1 MKRWYA
7 LPGLAIVALAIACS
21 QPSSPASPSGA
32 ETDGTGAGPGGITLK
47 VGAPVVQSPANGTL
61 LSSLNGVTF
70 VVSRVTG
77 LNASFP
83 ITLEFDI
90 ARQGGPQIDNTKLL
104 QGFSGSTT
112 YVMNRQ
118 LEVNTTYT
126 VRVRGVYQTAFGP
139 WSDTTTFRTPNLP
152 PARVTASEIFDPLI
166 DGNTAGSVVGSVTM
180 IPGVGAQLNNQSSH
194 IRYTL
199 TTPLEAGEISIM
211 ATNVDGTTPG
221 DKNKVF
227 AMSAGDDNITANPYR
242 FTAEWRGTNYLEGP
256 GYVTFRII
264 FGDGVSRDGERHQ
277 SSYQKNR
284 WYLWRFTWRTGFAQ
298 LQVRADGPTG
308 PVMYEQTVTGGT
320 SPYRPQPHRVYI
332 GAPVG
337 QNGPIDASVPGMIVK
352 NFWVSAQPRP
362 EFPTAAPT
370 STGR

>member
-1 MKRWYA
+1 MRRWL
-7 LPGLAIVALAIACS
+7 LPGLAVAALAVACS
-21 QPSSPASPSGA
+21 QPSSPATPTGVDSNG
-32 ETDGTGAGPGGITLK
+32 TDAGPGGITLK
-47 VGAPVVQSPANGTL
+47 ANAPVIQSPANGATL
-61 LSSLNGVTF
+61 PSLNGVTF
-70 VVSRVTG
+70 VVARVTG
-77 LNASFP
+77 LNATFP
-83 ITLEFDI
+83 ITLEFDVV
-90 ARQGGPQIDNTKLL
+90 RQGGAQIDNTKIA
-104 QGFSGSTT
+104 QSFAGPTT
-112 YVMNRQ
+112 FVMNRT

-126 VRVRGVYQTAFGP
+126 CRVRAVYQNAFGP
-139 WSDTTTFRTPNLP
+139 WSETITFRTPNLP
-152 PARVTASEIFDPLI
+152 PARVLPSEIFDPLV
-166 DGNTAGSVVGSVTM
+166 DGTTAGAIVGSVTM

-227 AMSAGDDNITANPYR
+227 AMAQGDENITANPYR

-320 SPYRPQPHRVYI
+320 SAYRPQPHRVYI

-352 NFWVSAQPRP
+352 NFWVSTQPRP
-362 EFPTAAPT
+362 EFPTASPPA
-370 STGR
+370 TGR

>member
-1 MKRWYA
+1 M
-7 LPGLAIVALAIACS
+7 I
-21 QPSSPASPSGA
+21 
-32 ETDGTGAGPGGITLK
+32 
-47 VGAPVVQSPANGTL
+47 QSPANGVTL
-61 LSSLNGVTF
+61 TSLNGVTF
-70 VVSRVTG
+70 VVARVTG

-90 ARQGGPQIDNTKLL
+90 ARQGGPQIDNSRIA
-104 QGFSGSTT
+104 QSFAGATT
-112 YVMNRQ
+112 FVMNRT
-118 LEVNTTYT
+118 LEINTTYT
-126 VRVRGVYQTAFGP
+126 ARVRGVYQNAFGP
-139 WSDTTTFRTPNLP
+139 WSDTITFRAPNLP
-152 PARVTASEIFDPLI
+152 PARVLPSEIFDPLV
-166 DGNTAGSVVGSVTM
+166 DGNTAGAVVGSVTL

-227 AMSAGDDNITANPYR
+227 AMSQGDDNITANPYR

-264 FGDGVSRDGERHQ
+264 FGDGESRDGERHQ
-277 SSYQKNR
+277 ATYQKNR
-284 WYLWRFTWRTGFAQ
+284 WYLWKFTWRTGFAQ

-308 PVMYEQTVTGGT
+308 QLMYEQTVTGGT
-320 SPYRPQPHRVYI
+320 SVYRPQPHRVYI

-362 EFPTAAPT
+362 EFPTAAPPA
-370 STGR
+370 TGR